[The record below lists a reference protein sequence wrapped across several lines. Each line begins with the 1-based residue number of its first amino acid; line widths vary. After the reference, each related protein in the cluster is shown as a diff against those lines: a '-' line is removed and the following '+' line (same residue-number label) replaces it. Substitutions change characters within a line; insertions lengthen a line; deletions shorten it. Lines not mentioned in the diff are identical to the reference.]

1 MNENNIKQ
9 NNILHLHA
17 KRPILIPISNI
28 LPSVDKLR
36 LSTNNITKNNE
47 SKTVPNSPLLSIPEK
62 LIKSPSIPV
71 MIVDKFDTKEVI
83 ETSFACRP
91 EGEKIRPMSPVP
103 IKLDKSRENSP
114 DSKNSLLHNNI
125 LSDVLL
131 HEIHNITGTN
141 IVTSSPITSP
151 TLDIRAISPYTLLS
165 PESKKNFDNLVERI
179 CKTN

>member
-28 LPSVDKLR
+28 LP
-36 LSTNNITKNNE
+36 NITKNNE

-83 ETSFACRP
+83 E
-91 EGEKIRPMSPVP
+91 KIRTMSPVP

-141 IVTSSPITSP
+141 IITSSPITSP
-151 TLDIRAISPYTLLS
+151 TSDIRAISPYTLLS